1 MDKDET
7 NFAMNSV
14 STDQA
19 PLPSGLQASIARQR
33 QALEGMITIPLQRL
47 AERCAGIWPEK
58 EWLNQSLASGL
69 HELPYCKFLY
79 VTDKHGRQICDN
91 ASHQGMLP
99 EHFGRDRSTRPYMN
113 QVLPIEGM
121 ILSSSYMSLR
131 AHRPSITAIQVIRR
145 EGAIVGF
152 LGADFDL
159 RDLPL
164 TRELYDEPHHWR
176 QLKGDPSIRRNVF
189 LQTRSETEM
198 DRRIEDVLAIME
210 ELIIDHGVFHCILHF
225 SSNRATVW
233 FVDDPFRYRLLEL
246 DSLVDPGLCLAF
258 GRSPY
263 PDKAVVPPSR
273 VREILDG
280 FRELRF
286 ADETIYLRSGSL
298 NIFNGLVALTF
309 SCDGSHYLPYAEF
322 LDRDMPFWNGVR
334 G

>member
-1 MDKDET
+1 MNTSVPET
-7 NFAMNSV
+7 GTPAGPEG
-14 STDQA
+14 D
-19 PLPSGLQASIARQR
+19 GLQASIARQR

-47 AERCAGIWPEK
+47 AERCARVWPER
-58 EWLNQSLASGL
+58 EWLNQNLGSGL

-91 ASHQGMLP
+91 VSHEGLLP
-99 EHFGRDRSTRPYMN
+99 EHFGRDRSDRPYMN
-113 QVLPIEGM
+113 RVLPIQGM
-121 ILSSSYMSLR
+121 LLSESYMSLR
-131 AHRPSITAIQVIRR
+131 AHRPSITAVQVIRR
-145 EGAIVGF
+145 GEAIVGF
-152 LGADFDL
+152 VGADFDL

-176 QLKGDPSIRRNVF
+176 QIKGDPAIRRNVF
-189 LQTRSETEM
+189 LQTRTETEL
-198 DRRIEDVLAIME
+198 DRHIRDVLAIME

-233 FVDDPFRYRLLEL
+233 FVDDPFRYRLLDL
-246 DSLVDPGLCLAF
+246 DALIDPDVCMAF
-258 GRSPY
+258 GRTPY
-263 PDKAVVPPSR
+263 PEGAVVPAAR
-273 VREILDG
+273 IREILDG

-322 LDRDMPFWNGVR
+322 LDQDMPFWSGIR
-334 G
+334 GQG